1 MPSSSSTSNSEART
15 SAADGRGFSQ
25 RILAFSA
32 PYQIGLLIALLEGAT
47 SGELFPA
54 RFAAW
59 LQTFNRPVLY
69 LPKFSDHTF
78 AYKVEAAKL
87 NTPEIL
93 VLGPSRANQW
103 RSAMFKGRFYNAANS
118 TYTFAHDKRF
128 LEELGPAVPKVL
140 ILSIDFYMFN
150 EAWDEVFRTVSLTD
164 IDPLNL
170 AEVAPVAAKLA
181 QELAADPRS
190 ILRFQRDGLYH
201 VPAIG
206 LSAGLQKMGFRLDGS
221 FQYGPEITGDY
232 SKTFSIE
239 QARVRMSQSAPP
251 FQHGGALAQVKLDEL
266 AAVLSMAKSKGI
278 SVIGITMPYDPR
290 IVAAL
295 NVSPQYGIWRDFR
308 SQEFRGW
315 MKKQGVL
322 YFDFSDIDSFG
333 GRANEFIDPVH
344 PSETAYLRIL
354 LKMAEDESARR
365 LLPIDQK
372 ALLERLAH
380 STPLEVFR
388 NEF

>member
-1 MPSSSSTSNSEART
+1 
-15 SAADGRGFSQ
+15 
-25 RILAFSA
+25 
-32 PYQIGLLIALLEGAT
+32 
-47 SGELFPA
+47 
-54 RFAAW
+54 
-59 LQTFNRPVLY
+59 
-69 LPKFSDHTF
+69 
-78 AYKVEAAKL
+78 
-87 NTPEIL
+87 
-93 VLGPSRANQW
+93 
-103 RSAMFKGRFYNAANS
+103 
-118 TYTFAHDKRF
+118 
-128 LEELGPAVPKVL
+128 
-140 ILSIDFYMFN
+140 
-150 EAWDEVFRTVSLTD
+150 
-164 IDPLNL
+164 
-170 AEVAPVAAKLA
+170 
-181 QELAADPRS
+181 
-190 ILRFQRDGLYH
+190 
-201 VPAIG
+201 
-206 LSAGLQKMGFRLDGS
+206 
-221 FQYGPEITGDY
+221 
-232 SKTFSIE
+232 
-239 QARVRMSQSAPP
+239 MSQSAARSNMVERS
-251 FQHGGALAQVKLDEL
+251 HRRNWTL

-278 SVIGITMPYDPR
+278 SVIGDALCPR

-295 NVSPQYGIWRDFR
+295 SVSPHYGIWRNFR